1 MVLSENIQV
10 QRKRCHLTQEQL
22 AAVIGVTQNAVS
34 RFERGTKVLSV
45 AVLEQLADVF
55 DCSTD
60 CLLGREE
67 TGEQNQKIEED
78 SENERNHN

>member
-1 MVLSENIQV
+1 MVLSENIQL
-10 QRKRCHLTQEQL
+10 QRKRCNLTQEQL

-34 RFERGTKVLSV
+34 RFERGTKVPSV

-67 TGEQNQKIEED
+67 TMEQEGKNGTESASDGIY
-78 SENERNHN
+78 